1 MQQRETARE
10 VRLEPEGP
18 VRATVIWL
26 HGLGADGYDF
36 VGAVPLLGALPGVR
50 FRFPHAPVRPVTING
65 GLPMRAW
72 YDIASPDLLAEEDA
86 AGLEAS
92 ARALQERVAE
102 EETDGVPG
110 ERVFLAGFS
119 QGGAVALL
127 AALRHPGPLAGVVA
141 LSTYLPRCAEGAL
154 PSGPREVF
162 LAHGEEDPVVPWAL
176 GLRARQLLEEAGH
189 RVRWWPFRGAHTV
202 TPEELAAVG
211 DWLRERLGPLGP

>member
-1 MQQRETARE
+1 MRQRETAAE
-10 VRLEPEGP
+10 VSLEPEGP

-36 VGAVPLLGALPGVR
+36 VGAVPLLGPLPGVR
-50 FRFPHAPVRPVTING
+50 FRFPHAPVRPVTVNG

-72 YDIASPDLLAEEDA
+72 YDIAGPDLLEGEDA

-92 ARALQERVAE
+92 ARALLGLLAE
-102 EETDGVPG
+102 EEAAGVPP
-110 ERVFLAGFS
+110 EAVCLAGFS

-127 AALRHPGPLAGVVA
+127 AALRHPGPLAGVAA
-141 LSTYLPRCAEGAL
+141 LSTYLPRCAEASL
-154 PSGPREVF
+154 PGRSREVF

-176 GLRARQLLEEAGH
+176 GLRTRRLLEGAGH

-211 DWLRERLGPLGP
+211 NWLRERLDPLGA